1 MATKGARSKTK
12 SSTPSAPATDA
23 QSGPVTMT
31 EALERLLPCEEFDGS
46 PFKVADWLDTRHRQG
61 NIGLLG
67 GGRSMSPSANPA
79 MLGIVVH
86 VMPATGK
93 PVLYVQVR
101 QALGGSHEVEEGGKK
116 RVVWDYPPWDV
127 ETQESLVTHHKFWA
141 YDRTTFEQHFPG
153 GEPKNRGGRPSK
165 YNRESI
171 LIEGAVVACEIALEE
186 GSLPQP
192 LTLEWLCGEVEQR
205 MLAGSPGPTLLKE
218 VLSPLFWRLK
228 DVQDRR

>member
-153 GEPKNRGGRPSK
+153 VPKNRGGRSRK
-165 YNRESI
+165 YSHEDI
-171 LIEGAVVACEIALEE
+171 LIEATLVIYEERLPTPLELSWLVERVAARLEGE
-186 GSLPQP
+186 NCPSDELLRKLLRP
-192 LTLEWLCGEVEQR
+192 LWT
-205 MLAGSPGPTLLKE
+205 
-218 VLSPLFWRLK
+218 RLK
-228 DVQDRR
+228 AAMA